1 MTNTY
6 KEGKIMLVPSLFTEN
21 FVNDFFNGAFDR
33 TPSLFHA
40 SGSSLM
46 SADVKEFK
54 DHYEMALEL
63 PGYQK
68 EDVNASLKD
77 GYLTIE
83 AKREESS
90 DQEDGHYI
98 RRERY
103 VGTLTRTFFVGEDVK
118 QEDIKAKF
126 ENGIL
131 SIHVPK
137 VDYKPEIEEA
147 RNIVIE

>member
-1 MTNTY
+1 
-6 KEGKIMLVPSLFTEN
+6 MLVPSLFTDN

-33 TPSLFHA
+33 TPALFKA
-40 SGSSLM
+40 TGSSSM

-63 PGYQK
+63 PGYDKQ
-68 EDVNASLKD
+68 DVTASLKD

-83 AKREESS
+83 AKREEKQ
-90 DQEDGHYI
+90 DQEDDGGRYI
-98 RRERY
+98 RRERF
-103 VGTLTRTFFVGEDVK
+103 VGTLTRAFYVGEDVK

-126 ENGIL
+126 ENGVLDIC
-131 SIHVPK
+131 VPK

-147 RNIVIE
+147 RHIVIE

>member
-1 MTNTY
+1 
-6 KEGKIMLVPSLFTEN
+6 MLVPSLFTDN

-33 TPSLFHA
+33 TPSLFKA
-40 SGSSLM
+40 TGSSSM

-63 PGYQK
+63 PGYNK
-68 EDVNASLKD
+68 EDVTASLKD

-83 AKREESS
+83 AKREEKQ
-90 DQEDGHYI
+90 DQEEDGGRYI
-98 RRERY
+98 RRERF
-103 VGTLTRTFFVGEDVK
+103 VGTLTRAFYVGEDVK

-126 ENGIL
+126 DNGVLEIC
-131 SIHVPK
+131 VPK

-147 RNIVIE
+147 RHIVIE

>member
-1 MTNTY
+1 
-6 KEGKIMLVPSLFTEN
+6 MLVPSLFTDN

-33 TPSLFHA
+33 TPSLFKA
-40 SGSSLM
+40 TGSSSM

-63 PGYQK
+63 PGYDKQ
-68 EDVNASLKD
+68 DVTASLKD

-83 AKREESS
+83 AKREEKQ
-90 DQEDGHYI
+90 DQEDDGGRYI
-98 RRERY
+98 RRERF
-103 VGTLTRTFFVGEDVK
+103 VGTLTRAFYVGEDVK

-126 ENGIL
+126 DNGVLEIC
-131 SIHVPK
+131 VPK

-147 RNIVIE
+147 RHIVIE